1 MRSTGTSTQHR
12 RRRLVRTLS
21 LTGAVTALLTPVLV
35 AGSSSGAPSVL
46 GPVSAASRTVS
57 AASRVSLPP
66 NVTYP
71 IAATARPQD
80 LRTYTSR
87 THGTD
92 IAAPCGTPVLASF
105 PGTAHVLSG
114 HKWSGPVLVKV
125 DTTSGRLTS
134 WYGYLD
140 SASVTNHQIVQAGQ
154 PLGEVGQQGNAT
166 GCELH
171 FEVRTDNG
179 GTIYNTTN
187 WLENHVGAPIPTG
200 YLFGNRGFM
209 LASFNLLGASHTAKG
224 GDNTRYPVYTTR
236 MPKAVALLESKGIDV
251 AGLQEFQ
258 KPQHAM
264 FRKLAGD
271 TYAAYPAD
279 EKTDTENSIVWRRS
293 AFDLVSAATFDVTYF
308 NGSIRHMPYVLL
320 RQRSTGLTSYFINVH
335 NPADTYQYHHQAEY
349 RARAI
354 AAEKALI
361 ITLRQSGRPVFL
373 TGDLNDR
380 AAAFCP
386 LTAGKL
392 MLSADSV
399 PSMTCALPPGAWID
413 WVLAAGQA
421 RFATYTRD
429 WSTRDNQISD
439 HPIVYTRAH
448 LAG

>member
-1 MRSTGTSTQHR
+1 MRSTGTGTPHR
-12 RRRLVRTLS
+12 RRRLVRALS
-21 LTGAVTALLTPVLV
+21 LTGAVTALLTPVLL
-35 AGSSSGAPSVL
+35 AGSSSGAPSVVR
-46 GPVSAASRTVS
+46 PVSAASTTVP

-71 IAATARPQD
+71 IAATAAPQD
-80 LRTYTSR
+80 LRTYSSR

-125 DTTSGRLTS
+125 DTTHGRLTA

-140 SASVTNHQIVQAGQ
+140 SASVTSGQIVQAGQ
-154 PLGEVGQQGNAT
+154 PLGEVGRQGNAT

-179 GTIYNTTN
+179 KTIRNTTS
-187 WLENHVGAPIPTG
+187 WLEGHVGAPIPTS

-224 GDNTRYPVYTTR
+224 GDNTGYPVYTTR
-236 MPKAVALLESKGIDV
+236 MPKAIALLESRNIDV

-264 FRKLAGD
+264 FRSLAGN
-271 TYAAYPAD
+271 TFATYPAD
-279 EKTDTENSIVWRRS
+279 ETTDTENSIVWRKS
-293 AFDLVSAATFDVTYF
+293 AFDLVSANKFDVTYF
-308 NGSIRHMPYVLL
+308 DGSTRHMPYVLL

-335 NPADTYQYHHQAEY
+335 NPANTAQYKHRESY

-361 ITLRQSGRPVFL
+361 ISLRQTGRPVFL

-399 PSMTCALPPGAWID
+399 PSMSCALPPGAWID

-429 WSTRDNQISD
+429 WSTKTDKISD